1 MGLSF
6 KEPKDRII
14 LPLDVDDID
23 KALILAGQLAPH
35 VGIFKIGLEFIHVA
49 IAKLLYSPLDE
60 SERALHKLR
69 HLAGVIRNSAFWDG
83 KFADISNTVA
93 GASVAVSSM
102 GVCMFNVHASAGMD
116 AVKAAVDAAAKS
128 ENKPKVFGVTVLTS
142 IKEGECKS
150 IFGAEPNDK
159 VLQFT
164 ELLRQAGADGVICAP
179 LEGRL
184 IRQDPAFNGLLLA
197 CPNIRPAWVK
207 VKADDQAASRQLT
220 VLEAIAA
227 GIDALVIGRP
237 ILKAPPDIGGPVG
250 AAKKIGEEIA
260 IALKER
266 NAL

>member
-49 IAKLLYSPLDE
+49 ITKLLYTPLDE
-60 SERALHKLR
+60 AERALHKLR
-69 HLAGVIRNSAFWDG
+69 HLAVTIRNSAFWDG
-83 KFADISNTVA
+83 KFCDISNTVG

-102 GVCMFNVHASAGMD
+102 GVCMFNVHASAGIE
-116 AVKAAVDAAAKS
+116 AIKAAVDAAAQS
-128 ENKPKVFGVTVLTS
+128 QNKPMVLGVTVLTS
-142 IKEGECKS
+142 IKEDECKS

-164 ELLRQAGADGVICAP
+164 EMLRQAGANGVICAP

-184 IRQDPAFNGLLLA
+184 IRQNPKFNGLLLA
-197 CPNIRPAWVK
+197 CPNIRPPWVK
-207 VKADDQAASRQLT
+207 VKGDDQAASRQLT
-220 VLEAIAA
+220 VREAILA

-237 ILKAPPDIGGPVG
+237 ILKAPPEIGGPVG

-260 IALKER
+260 IAIDGR
-266 NAL
+266 S